1 MSYWLG
7 ISNTVIY
14 LLIYSIFLLQVT
26 CWGILVS
33 SALLE
38 IVAQIYTFSMNL
50 HVHVFHYLG
59 NMLPTYTFW
68 PSPYCTQR
76 HGLVQDKGFSF
87 FSIFLSLFYTSPQ
100 VRFMS
105 EFLFISLP
113 LCCSWSVFS
122 PFSCWGPS
130 YCHSCVIVFRLSSDM
145 INPSLSVFS

>member
-50 HVHVFHYLG
+50 HVHVFQYFG
-59 NMLPTYTFW
+59 NMLPTYI
-68 PSPYCTQR
+68 PSD
-76 HGLVQDKGFSF
+76 LVLVAPKGMGWLRTRYFHSF
-87 FSIFLSLFYTSPQ
+87 LFLSLFYTSPQ

-130 YCHSCVIVFRLSSDM
+130 YCHSCVIVFRPSSDM

>member
-50 HVHVFHYLG
+50 HVLVFQYFG

-68 PSPYCTQR
+68 PSPCCTQR
-76 HGLVQDKGFSF
+76 HRLVKDKGFHSF
-87 FSIFLSLFYTSPQ
+87 IFLSLFYTSPQ

-130 YCHSCVIVFRLSSDM
+130 
-145 INPSLSVFS
+145 

>member
-14 LLIYSIFLLQVT
+14 LLIYSIFLLHPMLRYFSLQRTVRNSCTNLHFFYEFT
-26 CWGILVS
+26 CTMYMYFII
-33 SALLE
+33 LE
-38 IVAQIYTFSMNL
+38 ICCLHIPSDLVLVAPKGTGWL
-50 HVHVFHYLG
+50 RTRDFH
-59 NMLPTYTFW
+59 
-68 PSPYCTQR
+68 
-76 HGLVQDKGFSF
+76 SF
-87 FSIFLSLFYTSPQ
+87 LFLSLFYTSPQ

-130 YCHSCVIVFRLSSDM
+130 
-145 INPSLSVFS
+145 

>member
-50 HVHVFHYLG
+50 HEHVFPYFG
-59 NMLPTYTFW
+59 IMLPTYTFW
-68 PSPYCTQR
+68 PSPCCTQR
-76 HGLVQDKGFSF
+76 HGLVKDKGFSF
-87 FSIFLSLFYTSPQ
+87 FSILVPLLHLSPGKVHVWVPFHLFAFMLFLVSLFS
-100 VRFMS
+100 F
-105 EFLFISLP
+105 FLLGSILLP
-113 LCCSWSVFS
+113 LLC
-122 PFSCWGPS
+122 
-130 YCHSCVIVFRLSSDM
+130 YCF
-145 INPSLSVFS
+145 